1 MMKKAIKIIA
11 FLGIAGMALP
21 GCTAKFE
28 EFNTNP
34 YAPVKG
40 DASLLMPS
48 MIEQLMYVQQ
58 NSSQMIDQMVGT
70 YGGYFTLT
78 NRWGGQNYDTFNVSD
93 DWNKSTYNTA
103 FTNIYSNF
111 FEIEKMTEAD
121 GHFYAIARLIRAAAM
136 MRVADCYGPIP
147 YSQVKDGQMYVAYD
161 KDQEVYKHII
171 NDLKEGVKILG
182 AFGNNGKPLAGK
194 DLIYDGDYAKWARLG
209 NSYIM
214 RAAMRV
220 GDKDSFLEAMN
231 SPFGYIQT
239 NADNALM
246 KCGLQRNPYELA
258 SASWGDLC
266 CNATIVDYMNGYND
280 PRREK
285 YFTKSKRNQF
295 DGMPAGN
302 AGFEKGKVQGYSLPN
317 FGTESAPAP
326 IPVFVAAESEFLIA
340 EAILKQWIAGD
351 VKLHYETGIKLSF
364 EQWGASGA
372 DKFLTDNT
380 HTPNDHKQD
389 LAGFSDYDRKTQVKV
404 AFDEKG
410 TPEQQLEQIIT
421 QKWIANYPMGLEA
434 WADQRR
440 TGYPEMTK
448 YNTNLGT
455 APINLHV
462 GAYRLRYPYTEKNLN
477 KANYEEAVGWLKGAD
492 NEATK
497 LFWAK

>member
-1 MMKKAIKIIA
+1 MKKAIKVIA
-11 FLGIAGMALP
+11 FLGIASMALP
-21 GCTAKFE
+21 GCTDKFE
-28 EFNTNP
+28 DFNTNP
-34 YAPVKG
+34 YAPSKG
-40 DASLLMPS
+40 DPSLLMPS

-111 FEIEKMTEAD
+111 FEIAKMTESD
-121 GHFYAIARLIRAAAM
+121 GHYYAIARLIKAATM
-136 MRVADCYGPIP
+136 MRVTDCYGSIP

-161 KDQEVYKHII
+161 KEQEVYKHII
-171 NDLKEGVKILG
+171 NDLKEGVKTLG
-182 AFGNNGKPLAGK
+182 TFGNNGKPLEGK
-194 DLIYDGDYAKWARLG
+194 DAIYDGDYAKWAKLG

-214 RAAMRV
+214 RAAMRI
-220 GDKDSFLEAMN
+220 GDKESFMEAMN
-231 SPFGYIQT
+231 SPFGYIKT
-239 NADNALM
+239 NSDNALM
-246 KCGLQRNPYELA
+246 GCGLQRNPYELA
-258 SASWGDLC
+258 SAAWGDLC

-285 YFTKSKRNQF
+285 YFTTSKRGQF

-302 AGFEKGKVQGYSLPN
+302 AGFEKGRVQGYSLPN
-317 FGTESAPAP
+317 FGTESAPAA

-340 EAILKQWIAGD
+340 EAILKQWMTGD
-351 VKLHYETGIKLSF
+351 VKSHYEAGIRLSF
-364 EQWGASGA
+364 EQWGASGVEQYLA
-372 DKFLTDNT
+372 DKTNI
-380 HTPNDHKQD
+380 PNDHKQD

-404 AFDEKG
+404 AFDDKG
-410 TPEQQLEQIIT
+410 TAEQKLEQIIT
-421 QKWIANYPMGLEA
+421 QKWIANYPQGLEA
-434 WADQRR
+434 WAEQRR

-448 YNTNLGT
+448 YNANLGT
-455 APINLHV
+455 APINLNT
-462 GAYRLRYPYTEKNLN
+462 GACRLRYPYTEKNLN
-477 KANYEEAVGWLKGAD
+477 KANYETAVSWLKGAD